1 MKKRIVSTVLAAA
14 MAASMLAGC
23 GSSAKETAAAA
34 GKQEQS
40 GDAAAEKD
48 KAESADPADADA
60 SGKKLK
66 VVYLCNGNLG
76 DKGFNDSAA
85 SGMQMLADQMGAE
98 VKTIEM
104 GRDETSYEGNYLDVS
119 EQDWDMIVSGTW
131 SVKELAQDIASQFPE
146 KNYLI
151 FDVSVD
157 RDVVTDGNMMGVNYY
172 SNQAAFLSGVLA
184 AKMLDSGDAK
194 IDASKKILGFVGSM
208 DTSNINDFLVGYLEG
223 VQYVDPE
230 IKVVTSYVGSF
241 EDVSKCMEMTTQLY
255 NQGAQV
261 VYAPASQSILGAV
274 TAAQKSDKYLIA
286 CDQDLYSE
294 LKESDPQLAAN
305 VISSSL
311 KNVGESIYT
320 SVKAWS
326 EGTMTLDQD
335 YILGL
340 DSGAVG
346 LAENENY
353 KAIVPEEIQKFIE
366 RQEQKIINGDI
377 AVGTAFDMSTEDVAA
392 LRDGMKP

>member
-1 MKKRIVSTVLAAA
+1 MKKKIISTMLAAA

-23 GSSAKETAAAA
+23 GSAAKEESGAALQESVGDTAAEDSKA
-34 GKQEQS
+34 GTE
-40 GDAAAEKD
+40 AEG
-48 KAESADPADADA
+48 KAE
-60 SGKKLK
+60 GEKLK
-66 VVYLCNGNLG
+66 IVYLCNGNLG

-85 SGMQMLADQMGAE
+85 SGMELLAEKMGAE

-151 FDVSVD
+151 FDASVD
-157 RDVVTDGNMMGVNYY
+157 RDVVTEGNMMGVNYY
-172 SNQAAFLSGVLA
+172 SNQAAYLSGVLA
-184 AKMLDSGDAK
+184 AKMLESEDTK
-194 IDASKKILGFVGSM
+194 IDPSKKILGFVGSM
-208 DTSNINDFLVGYLEG
+208 DTANINDFFVGYAEG
-223 VQYVDPE
+223 VKYVDPE
-230 IKVVTSYVGSF
+230 IKIMTSYVGSF

-274 TAAQKSDKYLIA
+274 TAAQKADKYLIA

-294 LKESDPQLAAN
+294 LKESDPELAAN
-305 VISSSL
+305 VLSSSL

-320 SVKAWS
+320 SVKGWADGS
-326 EGTMTLDQD
+326 MSLDQD

-340 DSGAVG
+340 ESGAVG
-346 LAENENY
+346 LAKNENY
-353 KAIVPEEIQKFIE
+353 TKAVPEEIQKFIDE
-366 RQEQKIINGDI
+366 TEQKIINEEI
-377 AVGTAFDMSTEDVAA
+377 KVGTAFDMSTDDVVA
-392 LRDGMKP
+392 LRDSMKP